1 MEKDYIK
8 VLCEMHNPAE
18 AARILYEEGEDGSNE
33 GEKITK
39 YQVWYDLTEADAE
52 EVFAEIIKLE
62 EQDGIER
69 DEFGNVIDLDSDFGE
84 EE

>member
-8 VLCEMHNPAE
+8 VLCEMHNYAE

-33 GEKITK
+33 GEKITN
-39 YQVWYDLTEADAE
+39 YQVWYDLTQEDAE
-52 EVFAEIIKLE
+52 EVFAEIIRLE

-69 DEFGNVIDLDSDFGE
+69 DEFGNVIE
-84 EE
+84 EEEDGWIC